1 MRNDPIALDCAYKVC
16 VRKCKK
22 SKIDIQQNKLNYIYS
37 TFHCSMFLWK
47 KHFCIQKPKAT
58 ITLSSLT
65 YI

>member
-37 TFHCSMFLWK
+37 TFHCSMFLLGK
-47 KHFCIQKPKAT
+47 AFFAFRSQKLP
-58 ITLSSLT
+58 LHCSP
-65 YI
+65 

>member
-47 KHFCIQKPKAT
+47 KHFCIQKPKAN
-58 ITLSSLT
+58 ITLFSLT